1 MFGKQRSDVLVVG
14 AGPTGLLTALHLAEN
29 GVKVRVIDK
38 HWRTG
43 AHSYALAVHPR
54 TLELLEPLG
63 MVPTLL
69 ERGRRVDRVSFWEN
83 ASQRGAVSLAD
94 LDSKYPFALVL
105 PQSVLEGELENRLI
119 EEKVRVQ
126 WNHRMESVRE
136 EADEMVAEIS
146 HLDRVAAGYPIA
158 RSEWTVVKTSKAHAR
173 YIVGADGYHSHLR
186 ERMGIRFEQ
195 TGPLQTFSVFEFES
209 TEDPGNELR
218 VLFDGN
224 LTSAFWPMAGNR
236 CRWSFQISHAN
247 QHEGTL
253 ARLNEFI
260 KARAPWFPAVRGEI
274 IWTSMVQFD
283 RRLATRMGKDRIWLA
298 GDSVHLT
305 SPVGVQSMN
314 SGLIDA
320 HELAWRLKELLTGD
334 RDADVLMSYEP
345 ERMAELRPLF
355 KLEGLEPP
363 AGADEWVKRL
373 WPGIVTSLP
382 ATGKDLTHLTEQLG
396 SA

>member
-14 AGPTGLLTALHLAEN
+14 AGPTGLLAALHLAEN
-29 GVKVRVIDK
+29 GIKVRVIDK

-54 TLELLEPLG
+54 SLELLEPFG
-63 MVPTLL
+63 MVPELL
-69 ERGRRVDRVSFWEN
+69 ERGRRVNRVSFWEN
-83 ASQRGAVSLAD
+83 GSERGAVSLAD

-119 EEKVRVQ
+119 EEKIRVQ
-126 WNHRMESVRE
+126 WNHRMESIRE
-136 EADEMVAEIS
+136 EADEMVAEVA

-158 RSEWTVVKTSKAHAR
+158 RSEWTVVKSSKAYAR
-173 YIVGADGYHSHLR
+173 YIVGADGYHSQLR
-186 ERMGIRFEQ
+186 ERLGIRFEQ
-195 TGPLQTFSVFEFES
+195 TGPLQTFSVFEFENS
-209 TEDPGNELR
+209 EDPGNELR

-224 LTSAFWPMAGNR
+224 LTSAFWPMPGNR
-236 CRWSFQISHAN
+236 CRWSFQISHPN

-283 RRLATRMGKDRIWLA
+283 RRLAIRMGKDRIWLA

-314 SGLIDA
+314 SGLVDA
-320 HELAWRLKELLTGD
+320 QELAWRLKELLSGD
-334 RDADVLMSYEP
+334 RGEDVLMSYEP
-345 ERMAELRPLF
+345 ERMAELRRLF
-355 KLEGLEPP
+355 KLEDQEPP
-363 AGADEWVKRL
+363 AGAAEWVRRL
-373 WPGIVTSLP
+373 WPGILTSLP
-382 ATGKDLTHLTEQLG
+382 ATGKDLTHLTAHLETV
-396 SA
+396 

>member
-54 TLELLEPLG
+54 SLAMLEPLG

-83 ASQRGAVSLAD
+83 STERGAVSLAD
-94 LDSKYPFALVL
+94 LDTKYPFALVL

-126 WNHRMESVRE
+126 WNHRMESIRE

-158 RSEWTVVKTSKAHAR
+158 RSEWTVVKTSKSHAR
-173 YIVGADGYHSHLR
+173 YVVGADGYHSHLR
-186 ERMGIRFEQ
+186 ERLGIRFEQ
-195 TGPLQTFSVFEFES
+195 TGPLQTFSVFEFEH

-224 LTSAFWPMAGNR
+224 LTSAFWPMPGNR
-236 CRWSFQISHAN
+236 CRWSFQISHPN

-260 KARAPWFPAVRGEI
+260 KARAPWFSPVRGEI

-283 RRLATRMGKDRIWLA
+283 RRLAAQMGKDRIWLA

-314 SGLIDA
+314 SGLVDA

-334 RDADVLMSYEP
+334 RAADVLMSYEP

-355 KLEGLEPP
+355 KPEGLEPP

-373 WPGIVTSLP
+373 WTGIVTSMP
-382 ATGKDLTHLTEQLG
+382 ATGDDLTHLLAQLK
-396 SA
+396 A